1 MYLLSLG
8 SSNLFAKSMCLLL
21 WCLLMSK
28 ATFGYLLGYIKA
40 SKSKLHQSKYSPR
53 THCGLSHIM
62 YYVMLHHF
70 EQCIFDPFVFCFFLS
85 FLQFLEKCFLQFQE
99 PLIFY
104 KHQCN
109 CCVLELQAGE
119 KEKSDDYFFG
129 STFPSGHLQTKI
141 SIKTDV
147 TESFSDP
154 NSRFFHPTSSFVL
167 ENVFFSS
174 DTVID

>member
-53 THCGLSHIM
+53 THCGLTTHIM

-70 EQCIFDPFVFCFFLS
+70 VQCISIISLFFFS
-85 FLQFLEKCFLQFQE
+85 FLQFLEKVFFTILRKIFFTTQRVYILLHTLEKPLLQF
-99 PLIFY
+99 I
-104 KHQCN
+104 
-109 CCVLELQAGE
+109 
-119 KEKSDDYFFG
+119 EKSFFK
-129 STFPSGHLQTKI
+129 FW
-141 SIKTDV
+141 
-147 TESFSDP
+147 
-154 NSRFFHPTSSFVL
+154 
-167 ENVFFSS
+167 ENVF
-174 DTVID
+174 